1 MKHLDEANETY
12 IQHFNVAFKIA
23 MIALLIAIVGTIH
36 AFLPFLFENTGG
48 KLLEKALD
56 IKNKR

>member
-12 IQHFNVAFKIA
+12 FQHFKVAFSIA
-23 MIALLIAIVGTIH
+23 MIALLISIVGIIH
-36 AFLPFLFENTGG
+36 AFMPFLFEKTGS

-56 IKNKR
+56 IKNNR